1 MRRVCLV
8 CIVTAAIDAESE
20 TEMHIVR
27 KDGPEPTAA
36 ERLAMELCEL
46 REDIDGLIYRLFR
59 DRPQRSPEAETA
71 ERRAR
76 WERTLA
82 IVEAALAE
90 KSA

>member
-1 MRRVCLV
+1 MADTVL
-8 CIVTAAIDAESE
+8 
-20 TEMHIVR
+20 
-27 KDGPEPTAA
+27 KDEHEPTAA

-76 WERTLA
+76 WDRTLA

-90 KSA
+90 KRQ

>member
-1 MRRVCLV
+1 MT
-8 CIVTAAIDAESE
+8 ITAATGRRTDEPMSVKHE
-20 TEMHIVR
+20 
-27 KDGPEPTAA
+27 EPTAV
-36 ERLAMELCEL
+36 EELALVLCEL

-90 KSA
+90 RRG

>member
-1 MRRVCLV
+1 MSVKH
-8 CIVTAAIDAESE
+8 E
-20 TEMHIVR
+20 
-27 KDGPEPTAA
+27 EPTGA

-59 DRPQRSPEAETA
+59 DRPQRSPAAETA

-90 KSA
+90 KRA